1 MTDDVLAPV
10 YRASYRAVGLYDF
23 APVPIIQKRPRLLGD
38 GPASWAVY
46 LLVAR
51 PRSISHSRWGCL
63 PGAYFSHCE
72 KAGIVAGAKPVDL
85 MRSIIR
91 DYSKPGDIICD
102 PYAGGGS
109 TLLAAVLEGR
119 RAIGA
124 EANPETFAKAAKRL
138 ARGYT
143 PTMFPE

>member
-1 MTDDVLAPV
+1 
-10 YRASYRAVGLYDF
+10 
-23 APVPIIQKRPRLLGD
+23 
-38 GPASWAVY
+38 
-46 LLVAR
+46 
-51 PRSISHSRWGCL
+51 L